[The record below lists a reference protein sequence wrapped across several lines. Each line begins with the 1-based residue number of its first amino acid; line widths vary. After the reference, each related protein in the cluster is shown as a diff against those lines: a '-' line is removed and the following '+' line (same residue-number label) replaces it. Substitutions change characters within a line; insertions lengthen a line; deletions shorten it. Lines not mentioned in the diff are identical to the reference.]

1 MRKVKGSLLVIL
13 TLVFSYFYF
22 VNIKPACPSFA
33 PCILASFICFMAYIA
48 YELYGY
54 PKFNDTPVQVTV
66 YKGIVAIMI
75 IYFIVIYVLGI
86 FSGYVKTTYSLST
99 FMIIISL
106 IAMEVFRYIL
116 INANRDSD
124 MFPFLTTLILIV
136 LEIASVLD
144 PNVLISTSSLVVYLA
159 TIVTP
164 IVIRNILLTLYVQH
178 VNIGIAIIYSIIVL
192 QYRSIIPIVPNLGEF
207 TYSYAEILLSF
218 LVLTMSYRVII
229 KNYEGYPMIGLK
241 DGMSLFDFLLF
252 FLFVV
257 FGVLISGVTPIQ
269 MYVTE
274 NKIKNVS
281 IEAGD
286 APIVIKGVNPFK
298 LQEKDIIMYQ
308 TDNDE
313 LKIYAINTLEII
325 KPETANEVE
334 VRKLYV
340 LNEDNEL
347 YLLDNKRIK
356 AKVLYNLKYVFKPS
370 LEIKKYLGGGVK

>member
-1 MRKVKGSLLVIL
+1 
-13 TLVFSYFYF
+13 
-22 VNIKPACPSFA
+22 
-33 PCILASFICFMAYIA
+33 
-48 YELYGY
+48 
-54 PKFNDTPVQVTV
+54 
-66 YKGIVAIMI
+66 MI

-86 FSGYVKTTYSLST
+86 FSGYVKTTYSFST

-106 IAMEVFRYIL
+106 IAMEIFRYIL

-229 KNYEGYPMIGLK
+229 KCYEGYSMVGLK
-241 DGMSLFDFLLF
+241 DGFTLFDFLLF
-252 FLFVV
+252 LIFVS
-257 FGVLISGVTPIQ
+257 FGILISGASPVQ
-269 MYVTE
+269 LYVSSI
-274 NKIKNVS
+274 NVQHVS
-281 IEAGD
+281 IEEGD
-286 APIVIKGVNPFK
+286 APIVLKGTNEFSFKEKDVLMLKNNKIIGVSKIEDIKPVDAREKTIRKMYYLDEESNLAEIDNSMIKGKVV
-298 LQEKDIIMYQ
+298 YC
-308 TDNDE
+308 
-313 LKIYAINTLEII
+313 I
-325 KPETANEVE
+325 K
-334 VRKLYV
+334 Y
-340 LNEDNEL
+340 
-347 YLLDNKRIK
+347 I
-356 AKVLYNLKYVFKPS
+356 FKPS
-370 LEIKKYLGGGVK
+370 LKVKKYLNGGVE

>member
-1 MRKVKGSLLVIL
+1 
-13 TLVFSYFYF
+13 
-22 VNIKPACPSFA
+22 
-33 PCILASFICFMAYIA
+33 MAYIA

-106 IAMEVFRYIL
+106 IAMEIFRYIL